1 MISWYKYHC
10 FIIIAIVIAIIFI
23 TIIIII
29 TVIIIIIIIITII
42 IISQTAI
49 PLVKA
54 NSYKPEGTSREG
66 SPVRKG
72 KRQKIGD
79 K

>member
-1 MISWYKYHC
+1 MKNNGDDVAARAGLKKVMLIGQNSPGDS
-10 FIIIAIVIAIIFI
+10 
-23 TIIIII
+23 
-29 TVIIIIIIIITII
+29 VIIII
-42 IISQTAI
+42 IISQTAT

-54 NSYKPEGTSREG
+54 NSYKPEGTSRES